1 MITTIII
8 SILAAWTVFGFFVL
22 FALSSTDKSP
32 DELNAKHLI
41 LFGPV
46 LTAGCL
52 ILAIFSLLLDA
63 LVAWANKE

>member
-8 SILAAWTVFGFFVL
+8 SILAVWTVFGVWAA
-22 FALSSTDKSP
+22 FAYAYSNHRS
-32 DELNAKHLI
+32 NQFNVKHFI

-46 LTAGCL
+46 LGGGLLIIAG
-52 ILAIFSLLLDA
+52 FSLIVDN